1 MITIPRELNVKT
13 TKRPNLNDL
22 EIGDIL
28 HVGTEE
34 KGEIFKVKKTGEKE
48 YVMERSGELVSYSR
62 GVMNK
67 NISSFAE
74 RYKAIYW
81 ITR

>member
-1 MITIPRELNVKT
+1 VIIIPRELDVKT
-13 TKRPNLNDL
+13 TKRPKLDDL
-22 EIGDIL
+22 EIGDVL

-34 KGEIFKVKKTGEKE
+34 KGEIFKVRKTGEKE
-48 YVMERSGELVSYSR
+48 YVMERGGQMVSYSR

-67 NISSFAE
+67 NIASFAE
-74 RYKAIYW
+74 RYKAVYW